1 MLSFGAISTGKTID
15 AGSASSMCLSFRH
28 YDFDLDKTLYFF
40 VAGRYEFSNKG
51 ADMFIES
58 LARLNHMLKV
68 QIYRC
73 VFVLERF
80 LLVVGL
86 GYDGCCVSDLSNS
99 DK

>member
-1 MLSFGAISTGKTID
+1 MGKKNKQKIFISI
-15 AGSASSMCLSFRH
+15 AFRH

-68 QIYRC
+68 
-73 VFVLERF
+73 
-80 LLVVGL
+80 
-86 GYDGCCVSDLSNS
+86 
-99 DK
+99 